1 MSEAKNF
8 RYLTN
13 QQPGQVSRLQFSAGE
28 LFFKM
33 CNRYLYGVHDG
44 DAELSLYYALERSF
58 LFFLYLLALQNTS
71 YRLLLKCFENTQ
83 HIMEIIRKRLEYC
96 RLIVVFGDKR
106 ANRNWGKQSSKT
118 WTRMIDVQQNLIFK
132 QEKSLESA
140 CDQ

>member
-1 MSEAKNF
+1 
-8 RYLTN
+8 
-13 QQPGQVSRLQFSAGE
+13 
-28 LFFKM
+28 
-33 CNRYLYGVHDG
+33 
-44 DAELSLYYALERSF
+44 
-58 LFFLYLLALQNTS
+58 
-71 YRLLLKCFENTQ
+71 
-83 HIMEIIRKRLEYC
+83 MEIIRKRLEYC